1 MTVLVDNGHG
11 RETPGKRSPDGV
23 FREWSWC
30 RDVAELVVESLKASG
45 IRAVQLVPE
54 ENDVLL
60 GERCRRANAYAKT
73 DKDTVLVSIHVNAAG
88 DGKTW
93 NSAQGWQIHT
103 YLRPS
108 EASVRLAEDIF
119 DEAWNRSFYCRKPR
133 PSQKHWP
140 KNLMILRDT
149 ICPAVLVEN
158 FFQDNREDVQYL
170 LSPTSIYDCAE
181 VIRDGVLKYFC
192 YPD

>member
-1 MTVLVDNGHG
+1 M
-11 RETPGKRSPDGV
+11 
-23 FREWSWC
+23 
-30 RDVAELVVESLKASG
+30 
-45 IRAVQLVPE
+45 
-54 ENDVLL
+54 
-60 GERCRRANAYAKT
+60 
-73 DKDTVLVSIHVNAAG
+73 SIHVNAAG

-103 YLRPS
+103 YIRPS

-119 DEAWNRSFYCRKPR
+119 DEAWKRSFYCRKPR

-181 VIRDGVLKYFC
+181 VIRDGVIKYFC
-192 YPD
+192 YSD